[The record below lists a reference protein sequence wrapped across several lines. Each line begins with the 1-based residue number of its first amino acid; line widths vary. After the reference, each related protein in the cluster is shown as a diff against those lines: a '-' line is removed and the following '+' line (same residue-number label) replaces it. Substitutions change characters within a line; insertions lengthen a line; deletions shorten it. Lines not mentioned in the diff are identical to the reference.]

1 RSGRTEVTVL
11 AFEVFIGLAV
21 LTGLALVLSTR
32 AATFDD
38 EPDDAPDTG
47 VPDHRLLRSDDIPR
61 LRFRIGWRGY
71 RMGDVDA
78 ALEAAR
84 LALEASER
92 GATGAT
98 GADAMVDEQPPS
110 AVDRPL
116 SELEESAP
124 DDGS

>member
-1 RSGRTEVTVL
+1 ML

-21 LTGLALVLSTR
+21 LAGLALVLSTR

-92 GATGAT
+92 GATGA
-98 GADAMVDEQPPS
+98 DAVVDEQPPS

-116 SELEESAP
+116 SELEEHSP